1 MQMSRLA
8 LVVLAALAGG
18 GCMTATI
25 EQSRHT
31 LTGLEDGDSI
41 VVLARSYH
49 NGNNTEGKFIDCIDE
64 QLAKGSSAMKVIPDE
79 DFRDAFYP
87 WFEPR
92 TAPKTP
98 ADLPAL
104 LAEPAVVERINET
117 GLRYIVWVEGSTEAL
132 EGGGNISCSVG
143 PGGGGCFG
151 LMWWEKDSDYEASVW
166 DLRQVASAGQVA
178 ADVNGMSIMPAV
190 VIPVPLIAP
199 TQTTACKRLSNQLK
213 MFLLE
218 GVG

>member
-1 MQMSRLA
+1 MSRLA
-8 LVVLAALAGG
+8 LVMLAALAGG

-31 LTGLEDGDSI
+31 LTGVEDGDSI

-49 NGNNTEGKFIDCIDE
+49 NGNNTETKFIDCIDE
-64 QLAKGSSAMKVIPDE
+64 QLGKGSTAMTVIPDE

-104 LAEPAVVERINET
+104 LAEPAVVERIKET

-166 DLRQVASAGQVA
+166 DLKHVASAGQVA

-199 TQTTACKRLSNQLK
+199 TQTAACKRLSNQLK
-213 MFLLE
+213 LFLLAE
-218 GVG
+218 GIS

>member
-1 MQMSRLA
+1 MPRFAILI
-8 LVVLAALAGG
+8 VAALSGT

-31 LTGLEDGDSI
+31 LTGIGDGDSI

-49 NGNNTEGKFIDCIDE
+49 NGNNTEGKFIDCIDD
-64 QLAKGSSAMKVIPDE
+64 QLSKGSRSMTVIPDE
-79 DFRDAFYP
+79 TFRDAFYP

-98 ADLPAL
+98 ADLPQL
-104 LAEPAVVERINET
+104 LAEPAVVDRINET

-213 MFLLE
+213 LFLTE
-218 GVG
+218 GAG

>member
-1 MQMSRLA
+1 MGRLA
-8 LVVLAALAGG
+8 LIVLAALAGA

-31 LTGLEDGDSI
+31 LTGVGDGDSV

-49 NGNNTEGKFIDCIDE
+49 NGNNTESKFIDCIDE
-64 QLAKGSSAMKVIPDE
+64 QLAKGNRSMTVIGDDE
-79 DFRDAFYP
+79 FRDAFYP

-98 ADLPAL
+98 ADLPVL
-104 LAEPAVVERINET
+104 LAEPAVVDRINET

-166 DLRQVASAGQVA
+166 DLQQVASAGQVA

-213 MFLLE
+213 LFLHE
-218 GVG
+218 GSG

>member
-1 MQMSRLA
+1 MSRL
-8 LVVLAALAGG
+8 LFVVLAALTG

-31 LTGLEDGDSI
+31 LTGVGDGDAI

-64 QLAKGSSAMKVIPDE
+64 QLGKGRRSMTVIPDE

-98 ADLPAL
+98 ADLPTL
-104 LAEPAVVERINET
+104 LAEPAVVDRINET
-117 GLRYIVWVEGSTEAL
+117 GLRYSVWVEGSTESLA
-132 EGGGNISCSVG
+132 GGGYISCSVG

-151 LMWWEKDSDYEASVW
+151 LLWWEKDSDYEASVW

-199 TQTTACKRLSNQLK
+199 TQTTACKRLSDQLK
-213 MFLLE
+213 LFLYADT
-218 GVG
+218 G

>member
-1 MQMSRLA
+1 MSKLA
-8 LVVLAALAGG
+8 LVVLAALAGT

-31 LTGLEDGDSI
+31 LTGVEEGDSI

-49 NGNNTEGKFIDCIDE
+49 NGNNTESKFIDCIDE
-64 QLAKGSSAMKVIPDE
+64 QLRKGSAEIKVIPDE

-104 LAEPAVVERINET
+104 LAEPAVVDRISET

-199 TQTTACKRLSNQLK
+199 TQTTACKRLSNQLRL
-213 MFLLE
+213 FLFE

>member
-1 MQMSRLA
+1 MSRLA
-8 LVVLAALAGG
+8 LVMLAALAGG

-31 LTGLEDGDSI
+31 LTGVEDGDSI

-49 NGNNTEGKFIDCIDE
+49 NGNNTETKFIDCIDE
-64 QLAKGSSAMKVIPDE
+64 QLGKGSTAMTVIPDE

-104 LAEPAVVERINET
+104 LAEPAVVDRIKET

-166 DLRQVASAGQVA
+166 DLKQVASAGQVA

-199 TQTTACKRLSNQLK
+199 TQTAACKRLSNQLK
-213 MFLLE
+213 LFLLAE
-218 GVG
+218 EIG

>member
-1 MQMSRLA
+1 MYRLL
-8 LVVLAALAGG
+8 LVALATLTG

-31 LTGLEDGDSI
+31 LTGVGDGDAI

-64 QLAKGSSAMKVIPDE
+64 QLGKGRRPMTVIPGD
-79 DFRDAFYP
+79 DFRDSFYP

-98 ADLPAL
+98 ADLPTL
-104 LAEPAVVERINET
+104 LAEPAVVDRINET
-117 GLRYIVWVEGSTEAL
+117 GLRYIVWVEGSTESL

-166 DLRQVASAGQVA
+166 DLREVASAGQVA

-199 TQTTACKRLSNQLK
+199 TQTTACKRLSDQLK
-213 MFLLE
+213 MFLYA
-218 GVG
+218 GTG

>member
-1 MQMSRLA
+1 MSRLA

-64 QLAKGSSAMKVIPDE
+64 QLAKGSSGMKVIPDE

-98 ADLPAL
+98 ADLPTL
-104 LAEPAVVERINET
+104 LAEPEVVERINET

-199 TQTTACKRLSNQLK
+199 TQTTACKRLSDQLK

-218 GVG
+218 GTG

>member
-1 MQMSRLA
+1 MSRLL
-8 LVVLAALAGG
+8 LVVLAALTG

-31 LTGLEDGDSI
+31 LTGVGDGDAI

-49 NGNNTEGKFIDCIDE
+49 NGNNTEGKFIDCIDK
-64 QLAKGSSAMKVIPDE
+64 QLGKGRRSMTVIPDE

-98 ADLPAL
+98 ADLPSL
-104 LAEPAVVERINET
+104 LAEPAVVDRINET

-199 TQTTACKRLSNQLK
+199 TQTTACKRLSDQLK
-213 MFLLE
+213 MFLYADA
-218 GVG
+218 G

>member
-1 MQMSRLA
+1 MYRLL
-8 LVVLAALAGG
+8 LVALATLTG

-31 LTGLEDGDSI
+31 LTGVGDGDAI

-64 QLAKGSSAMKVIPDE
+64 QLGKGRRSMTVIPDE

-98 ADLPAL
+98 ADLPTL
-104 LAEPAVVERINET
+104 LAEPAVVDRINET
-117 GLRYIVWVEGSTEAL
+117 GLRYIVWVEGSTESL

-199 TQTTACKRLSNQLK
+199 TQTTACKRLSDQLK
-213 MFLLE
+213 LFLYADT
-218 GVG
+218 G

>member
-1 MQMSRLA
+1 MSRLA
-8 LVVLAALAGG
+8 LVMLAALAGG

-31 LTGLEDGDSI
+31 LTGVEDGDSI

-49 NGNNTEGKFIDCIDE
+49 NGNNTETKFIDCIDE
-64 QLAKGSSAMKVIPDE
+64 QLGKGKSAMNVIADE

-104 LAEPAVVERINET
+104 LSEPAVVDRIKET

-166 DLRQVASAGQVA
+166 DLKQVASAGQVA

-199 TQTTACKRLSNQLK
+199 TQTTACKRLSNQLR
-213 MFLLE
+213 MFLLAE

>member
-1 MQMSRLA
+1 MNRLA
-8 LVVLAALAGG
+8 IVALSALLGS

-31 LTGLEDGDSI
+31 LTGVGDGES
-41 VVLARSYH
+41 VVILARSYH
-49 NGNNTEGKFIDCIDE
+49 NGNNTEGKFIDCIDD
-64 QLAKGSSAMKVIPDE
+64 QLAKGKRPMSVLPDE
-79 DFRDAFYP
+79 EFRDAFYP

-98 ADLPAL
+98 ADLPPL
-104 LAEPAVVERINET
+104 LAVPAVVERINET

-166 DLRQVASAGQVA
+166 DLREVASAGQVA

-199 TQTTACKRLSNQLK
+199 TQTTACKRLAEQLK
-213 MFLLE
+213 LFLYE